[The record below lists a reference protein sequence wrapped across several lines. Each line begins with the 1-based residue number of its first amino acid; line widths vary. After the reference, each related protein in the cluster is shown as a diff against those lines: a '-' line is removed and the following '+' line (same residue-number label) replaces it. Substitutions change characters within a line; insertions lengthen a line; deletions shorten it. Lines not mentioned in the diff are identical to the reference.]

1 MVTIYDVDDEVIR
14 LASKI
19 KAEALLKGE
28 EIYDVDLMIA
38 VSGTQSLTIWT
49 ANNVVVIVVD
59 GNFRKLCRN
68 YMLIIDLRLCFCRRC
83 S

>member
-19 KAEALLKGE
+19 KAEALLKSE

>member
-19 KAEALLKGE
+19 KVEALLKGE

-38 VSGTQSLTIWT
+38 VSGTRSLTIWT

-68 YMLIIDLRLCFCRRC
+68 YMLSIDLRLCFCRRC

>member
-19 KAEALLKGE
+19 KVEALLKGE

-38 VSGTQSLTIWT
+38 VSGTRSLTI
-49 ANNVVVIVVD
+49 
-59 GNFRKLCRN
+59 
-68 YMLIIDLRLCFCRRC
+68 
-83 S
+83 